1 MTDRID
7 ANILLETCHDIRSKF
22 KTAAALHLSD
32 RTWSFHQTN
41 FDLNMLGNKIS
52 KNEDVLQNIV
62 CCWEIVL
69 NSPNSVSPMS
79 KLTHCNSLFQIP
91 HLEYILINFQWVS
104 LFAQNYT
111 LNLTFNKSKN
121 LTYCVMLII
130 RKCFQNESIKYQFSG
145 SSACTFTT
153 KYIARIKCKCLFVI
167 ADTVAHNIDVKV
179 CLYVYVLYVFYLHCH
194 IVI

>member
-1 MTDRID
+1 MTFDPNSKQLQPCICPTGLD
-7 ANILLETCHDIRSKF
+7 LFIRQTLISKH
-22 KTAAALHLSD
+22 AHV
-32 RTWSFHQTN
+32 
-41 FDLNMLGNKIS
+41 LGNKIS
-52 KNEDVLQNIV
+52 ENEDVLQNIV

-104 LFAQNYT
+104 LFAKHYT

-121 LTYCVMLII
+121 LTHCVISII

-167 ADTVAHNIDVKV
+167 ADTVAHNIDLMSIWL
-179 CLYVYVLYVFYLHCH
+179 CCMCPIYIAILSFN
-194 IVI
+194 

>member
-1 MTDRID
+1 
-7 ANILLETCHDIRSKF
+7 
-22 KTAAALHLSD
+22 
-32 RTWSFHQTN
+32 
-41 FDLNMLGNKIS
+41 MLGNKIS
-52 KNEDVLQNIV
+52 KHEDVLQNIV

-91 HLEYILINFQWVS
+91 HLEYILINFQWMS
-104 LFAQNYT
+104 LFAKHYT

-121 LTYCVMLII
+121 LTHCVISII

-153 KYIARIKCKCLFVI
+153 KYIARIKCKCLFAVI
-167 ADTVAHNIDVKV
+167 ANTVAHNIDVND
-179 CLYVYVLYVFYLHCH
+179 CMSMFYMCSIYIAILS
-194 IVI
+194 IN